1 MTAVA
6 LAAVAKSSPPK
17 KKRVFSP
24 PVSVGAD
31 VKITELEPTPERS
44 KLEPLLAKVTEA
56 KVRLEPLPEI
66 VMTPSMEL
74 TVSAP
79 VTSAVVLPT
88 TFRVPPVIVTVPV
101 SKRRLLLLVV
111 PLSRRRI
118 PPAVVAMLPA
128 VQAPF
133 APPRIVVPLLA
144 VSVPV
149 ALLAAVML
157 SCPVPCIVRPCAP
170 VPVVTVPVIEVL
182 PAPMSVSVDATVL
195 VMVPLKTSEAAPE
208 SSFWMTRLAPMLTAP
223 LKVMSLAPSNL
234 GYRSLTVTALARLML
249 ARDEPTRNMPPWSV
263 KVPVPSGVVALSRI
277 RIPSVRV
284 VPPV

>member
-1 MTAVA
+1 MP
-6 LAAVAKSSPPK
+6 LPKVAKSSPPRK
-17 KKRVFSP
+17 NRGCSP
-24 PVSVGAD
+24 LVSAGAV

-44 KLEPLLAKVTEA
+44 RLEPLLAKLTEA
-56 KVRLEPLPEI
+56 KVRLEPLPDI

-74 TVSAP
+74 TVRAP
-79 VTSAVVLPT
+79 VTSAVELPT
-88 TFRVPPVIVTVPV
+88 TFKVPPEKETVPV
-101 SKRRLLLLVV
+101 LKRRSLLFVV
-111 PLSRRRI
+111 PLSRRRT

-128 VQAPF
+128 VQAPL
-133 APPRIVVPLLA
+133 APPRIVVPRLA

-182 PAPMSVSVDATVL
+182 PAPMSVSVDAAVL
-195 VMVPLKTSEAAPE
+195 VMVPLKMSEAAPE

-234 GYRSLTVTALARLML
+234 G
-249 ARDEPTRNMPPWSV
+249 
-263 KVPVPSGVVALSRI
+263 
-277 RIPSVRV
+277 
-284 VPPV
+284 